1 MIGGTLGRYIG
12 LRFLSATLAIFVG
25 ILALTALIDFVE
37 QMRRASDVAGVTPG
51 LIAQISLFRVPQ
63 LGERL
68 LPFCVLVGTMSCYL
82 NLSRRN
88 ELVVTRGAGISA
100 WQFVAPAAFLAFLLG
115 LVATLAYNPISAT
128 LQEQSKRLENELYR
142 VSPTTLATSTGAF
155 WIGQSNSEG
164 KAIINA
170 RATRDQG
177 VSLTGVTIF
186 RFDRSG
192 AFTERLEA
200 ASAVLQPRAWQLT
213 NVRGYPLGG
222 RPYDQPTA
230 ELATNLTREQVR
242 ENFATPE
249 SVPFWELPQ
258 YIRTAEHVGL
268 VAVAYRLQFQ
278 KLLAGPFL
286 LSAMVFLA
294 AAVSLRFFRFGG
306 VQKMVLSGVLA
317 GFLLYVLSK
326 VTDDMTKAG
335 LMHPVAAAWLA
346 VLVAGVVGICA
357 LLYQEDG

>member
-155 WIGQSNSEG
+155 WIGQSNSDG

-186 RFDRSG
+186 KFDRAG

-200 ASAVLQPRAWQLT
+200 ASAVLAPRAWQLT
-213 NVRGYPLGG
+213 DVRGYPLGG
-222 RPYDQPTA
+222 RPYDQPAA

-249 SVPFWELPQ
+249 
-258 YIRTAEHVGL
+258 IR
-268 VAVAYRLQFQ
+268 
-278 KLLAGPFL
+278 
-286 LSAMVFLA
+286 
-294 AAVSLRFFRFGG
+294 
-306 VQKMVLSGVLA
+306 
-317 GFLLYVLSK
+317 
-326 VTDDMTKAG
+326 
-335 LMHPVAAAWLA
+335 A
-346 VLVAGVVGICA
+346 VLGTSRNTFARQSTSA
-357 LLYQEDG
+357 SWLLRTGYSSRSFWPGRSCCRRWCFLPLRSACVSSASAASRKWF

>member
-1 MIGGTLGRYIG
+1 M
-12 LRFLSATLAIFVG
+12 
-25 ILALTALIDFVE
+25 
-37 QMRRASDVAGVTPG
+37 
-51 LIAQISLFRVPQ
+51 
-63 LGERL
+63 
-68 LPFCVLVGTMSCYL
+68 
-82 NLSRRN
+82 
-88 ELVVTRGAGISA
+88 
-100 WQFVAPAAFLAFLLG
+100 
-115 LVATLAYNPISAT
+115 
-128 LQEQSKRLENELYR
+128 
-142 VSPTTLATSTGAF
+142 
-155 WIGQSNSEG
+155 
-164 KAIINA
+164 
-170 RATRDQG
+170 
-177 VSLTGVTIF
+177 
-186 RFDRSG
+186 
-192 AFTERLEA
+192 
-200 ASAVLQPRAWQLT
+200 
-213 NVRGYPLGG
+213 RGYPLGG
-222 RPYDQPTA
+222 RPYDQPAA

>member
-1 MIGGTLGRYIG
+1 MIGGTLARYFG
-12 LRFLSATLAIFVG
+12 LRFLTATMAIFVG
-25 ILALTALIDFVE
+25 ILALTAVIDYVE
-37 QMRRASDVAGVTPG
+37 MMRRASDAAGMTPS
-51 LIAQISLFRVPQ
+51 LIAKISFFRVPQ
-63 LGERL
+63 IGERL

-82 NLSRRN
+82 SLSRRN
-88 ELVVTRGAGISA
+88 ELVVTRGAGVSA
-100 WQFVAPAAFLAFLLG
+100 WQFIAPAAFVAFLIG
-115 LVATLAYNPISAT
+115 LIATTAYNPLSAL
-128 LQEQSKRLENELYR
+128 LQEQSKRLENELFR
-142 VSPTTLATSTGAF
+142 GAAASLAVNTGTF
-155 WIGQSNSEG
+155 WIGQNTSEG
-164 KAIINA
+164 KAILNA
-170 RATRDQG
+170 RASRDQG
-177 VSLTGVTIF
+177 VALSGVTIF
-186 RFDRSG
+186 KFDRSG

-200 ASAVLQPRAWQLT
+200 ESALLEPRFWQLT
-213 NVRGYPLGG
+213 DVRGYPLGSK
-222 RPYDQPTA
+222 PYSQASA

-258 YIRTAEHVGL
+258 YISTAEHVGL

-278 KLLAGPFL
+278 KLLARPFL
-286 LSAMVFLA
+286 LSAMVLLA

-335 LMHPVAAAWLA
+335 LMHPVAAAWLG
-346 VLVAGVVGICA
+346 VLVAGIVGICA